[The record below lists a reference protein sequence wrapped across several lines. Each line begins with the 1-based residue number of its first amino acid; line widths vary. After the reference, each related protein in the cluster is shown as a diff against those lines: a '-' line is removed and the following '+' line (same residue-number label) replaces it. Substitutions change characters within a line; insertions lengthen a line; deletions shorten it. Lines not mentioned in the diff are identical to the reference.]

1 MGLLIT
7 ERFINL
13 PSEVIPNLHSDLPE
27 DLQWTKKQDDIKD
40 IREFDYQYLLVI
52 SKYTIPTGKQSQK
65 RQKQTPEDNRM
76 YYHIEDKI
84 FWPEAEASFTF
95 MTTFRYV
102 DDAGKKQSVQGNQG
116 GPETQYKLVYLIRF
130 D

>member
-1 MGLLIT
+1 
-7 ERFINL
+7 
-13 PSEVIPNLHSDLPE
+13 
-27 DLQWTKKQDDIKD
+27 
-40 IREFDYQYLLVI
+40 
-52 SKYTIPTGKQSQK
+52 
-65 RQKQTPEDNRM
+65 M